1 MKNIAFLPLRGGSK
15 SILLKNIK
23 PLNGR
28 PLAYYALDAAVACPH
43 LEVVVVATDNDEI
56 KTVIQQYSSDKLLIV
71 GRSEPVS
78 TDTAPTI
85 DVLLEFADQYDFETM
100 TLIQATSP
108 LISTEDL
115 MGGWSLFQKGY
126 DSVLSV
132 TRQHRFIWDEQT
144 RMPNYNL
151 YNKPRRQDWRGI
163 LIENGAFYISSYD
176 QLVSSKAVT
185 SGNIGLYEMAPETYV
200 ELDEPHDWFVIEQLL
215 KNKS

>member
-1 MKNIAFLPLRGGSK
+1 MKNIVFLPLRGGSK
-15 SILLKNIK
+15 SIPLKNIK

-28 PLAYYALDAAVACPH
+28 PLAYYALDAAIACPYI
-43 LEVVVVATDNDEI
+43 EVVVVATDSDEI
-56 KTVIQQYSSDKLLIV
+56 KTVIQQYPSDKLLIV

-85 DVLLEFADQYDFETM
+85 DVLLEFAGQYSFETM

-115 MGGWSLFQKGY
+115 IGGWSLFQEGY

-163 LIENGAFYISSYD
+163 LVENGAFYISSYN
-176 QLVSSKAVT
+176 QLVSSKAVA
-185 SGNIGLYEMAPETYV
+185 SGNIGLYEMSPETYV
-200 ELDEPHDWFVIEQLL
+200 ELDEPHDWIVIEQLM
-215 KNKS
+215 KNKR

>member
-85 DVLLEFADQYDFETM
+85 DVLLEFADQYAFETM

-132 TRQHRFIWDEQT
+132 TRQHRFVWDEQT